1 LVWPRPDDRI
11 IVLENIRVG
20 EKTMMAVPMV
30 VGTG

>member
-1 LVWPRPDDRI
+1 MARPDDRI